1 MSEPRISVVV
11 ATHDRSARLQALL
24 GSLRAQEGVGPDDLE
39 VIVVDDASSDGT
51 PAVLAAAE
59 TRGDLRL
66 RTVRRERSGG
76 PGVARNDGWR
86 LAAAPLVAFTD
97 DDCEPRPQWLAA
109 LLGEH
114 AGAPDAILQGPTEPH
129 RDELDRLGPFSR
141 TIAVRR
147 LGPHY
152 PTCNIAYPRTWLER
166 SGGFDASLGWG
177 GEDADL
183 AWRCI
188 EAGAQ
193 TRWVPAARVFHAVN
207 DVGPVATLTFGLRW
221 SGLMEVF
228 ARHPGMRRDA
238 FVRRIFW
245 KHSHMHLVRALVGLA
260 LARRF
265 LPAIVLAVPYVR
277 HAQERLRARNTSALW
292 VPFFLAHDLV
302 ELYAVLRGAARHRVM
317 VL

>member
-11 ATHDRSARLQALL
+11 ATHDRSGRLRALL
-24 GSLRAQEGVGPDDLE
+24 AALRAQEEIAAADVE
-39 VIVVDDASSDGT
+39 VIVVDDASSDDT
-51 PAVLAAAE
+51 PAVLAAAAA
-59 TRGDLRL
+59 RGDLPL
-66 RTVRRERSGG
+66 RTVRREHSGG
-76 PGVARNDGWR
+76 PGIARNEGWH
-86 LAAAPLVAFTD
+86 LATAPLVAFTD
-97 DDCEPRPQWLAA
+97 DDCEPQPGWIAHYLR
-109 LLGEH
+109 EH
-114 AGAPDAILQGPTEPH
+114 AVAPDAVLQGPTEPH
-129 RDELDRLGPFSR
+129 RDESDRLGPFSR
-141 TIAVRR
+141 TITVRR

-152 PTCNIAYPRTWLER
+152 PTCNMAYPRSWLER
-166 SGGFDASLGWG
+166 TGGFDASLGWG

-188 EAGAQ
+188 ESGAE
-193 TRWVPAARVFHAVN
+193 TRWVDGARVFHAVN
-207 DVGPVATLTFGLRW
+207 DVGAAATLTFGLRW

-245 KHSHMHLVRALVGLA
+245 KHSHMHLVRALIGLA

-265 LPAIVLAVPYVR
+265 APALLLAVPYLRHTHGRLCAR
-277 HAQERLRARNTSALW
+277 HASALW
-292 VPFFLAHDLV
+292 LPFFVAHDLV